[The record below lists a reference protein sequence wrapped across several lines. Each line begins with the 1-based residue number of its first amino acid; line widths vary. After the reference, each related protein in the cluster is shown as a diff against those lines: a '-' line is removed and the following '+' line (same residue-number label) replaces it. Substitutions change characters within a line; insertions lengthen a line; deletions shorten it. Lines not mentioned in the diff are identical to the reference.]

1 MPNRFADDRGASLIE
16 YAMLVLLIALGS
28 LGLVANLGESTSTS
42 FDTAAGA
49 LTTTGTEDDAGLTPQ
64 EKWDKAKDDYNQA
77 IADAKAEKVDA
88 FAAAKT
94 EYQAA
99 LQGNKKL
106 PKAEKKTA
114 NAAAKDVYNAAKQEA
129 NEVYK
134 TAVQTAKDAKTAA
147 KAEYNASK

>member
-1 MPNRFADDRGASLIE
+1 MPGRSADDRGSSLIE

-28 LGLVANLGESTSTS
+28 LGLVANLGDSTSNS
-42 FDTAAGA
+42 FDSAAGA
-49 LTTTGTEDDAGLTPQ
+49 FTAPGTGVDAGLTPQ
-64 EKWDKAKDDYNQA
+64 EKWDRAKDDYKQA
-77 IADAKAEKVDA
+77 IADAKAKKADA

-99 LQGNKKL
+99 LQANKTL

-129 NEVYK
+129 GDVYK
-134 TAVQTAKDAKTAA
+134 AAVQTAKDAKAAA
-147 KAEYNASK
+147 KAEYKASK